1 MKYYLSL
8 GSNLGD
14 RRENL
19 IKAIHLLM
27 NKGIKITKI
36 SSIYLTQ
43 PVEFLEQ
50 NWFYNLVVEAEAKF
64 QPFELLN
71 LIKEIEKEMGRKTV
85 IKKGP
90 RNIDID
96 IILAEERII
105 KSEKLRIPH
114 PKMHL
119 RNFVLAPLNEI
130 SPDVI
135 HPELNKNIKTLF
147 AQSQDNSVVKKLND
161 NLESVFNME
170 Y

>member
-14 RRENL
+14 RKKNL

-43 PVEFLEQ
+43 PVEFLDQ

-85 IKKGP
+85 IEKGP

>member
-1 MKYYLSL
+1 
-8 GSNLGD
+8 
-14 RRENL
+14 
-19 IKAIHLLM
+19 
-27 NKGIKITKI
+27 

-50 NWFYNLVVEAEAKF
+50 NWFYNLVLEAETKL

-85 IKKGP
+85 IEKGP

-96 IILAEERII
+96 IILAEEKII

-114 PKMHL
+114 PRMHL
-119 RNFVLAPLNEI
+119 RNFVLAPLTEI
-130 SPDVI
+130 SPEVI

-147 AQSQDNSVVKKLND
+147 TQSKDNSIIKKLDD
-161 NLESVFNME
+161 NLKSVFNME

>member
-14 RRENL
+14 RRKNL

-50 NWFYNLVVEAEAKF
+50 NWFYNLVIEAEAKF

-71 LIKEIEKEMGRKTV
+71 LIKEIEKEMGRKTA
-85 IKKGP
+85 IEKGP

>member
-43 PVEFLEQ
+43 PVEFLDQ

-85 IKKGP
+85 IEKGP

-130 SPDVI
+130 APDVI